1 MDEQENIPEV
11 AFKLDGSMG
20 VGENALLTIIT
31 KDEMAGGEK
40 EETYQ
45 FPYALIN
52 FGSLNTAL
60 AYKFLMGY
68 KILRQD
74 KVEKL

>member
-1 MDEQENIPEV
+1 MSEDQENLPEV

-20 VGENALLTIIT
+20 VGENALLTLIV
-31 KDEMAGGEK
+31 KDDVEGDI
-40 EETYQ
+40 ETAYQ

-60 AYKFLMGY
+60 AYKFIMGY
-68 KILRQD
+68 KVLRQD
-74 KVEKL
+74 KVSQ